1 MLQDQKEVELILT
14 ALGEQL
20 ERVTAQTI
28 ELLVCGGSALNV
40 LGLIQRATEDVDI
53 LAYVKRNEG
62 QEVFFVKAEPLSPE
76 LKMAAEKVARD
87 FNLPEHWL
95 NPGPTSAVDL
105 GLPEGLMQRVI
116 TKQFGPKLVIDFL
129 GRYDQIHFKL
139 YAAVD
144 QGGKHFDDLLA
155 LKPSSQELEDAA
167 RWTITQDPSEGF
179 GLVIKD
185 FLNQIGYADVAA
197 KL

>member
-1 MLQDQKEVELILT
+1 MFEGQIEIEK
-14 ALGEQL
+14 ALAAFSEQL
-20 ERVTAQTI
+20 EALGAGRV
-28 ELLVCGGSALNV
+28 EMVVCGGAALNV
-40 LGLIQRATEDVDI
+40 LGFVRRTTKDVDV
-53 LAYVKRNEG
+53 LALVERKGRAISLT
-62 QEVFFVKAEPLSPE
+62 KAGPFPSLI
-76 LKMAAEKVARD
+76 KQAADKVQKD
-87 FNLPEHWL
+87 FNLPANWL
-95 NPGPTSAVDL
+95 NPGPASVMDF
-105 GLPEGLMQRVI
+105 GLPHGLMDRVI
-116 TKQFGPKLVIDFL
+116 IKAYGRALIIHYL
-129 GRYDQIHFKL
+129 GRSDQIHFKL